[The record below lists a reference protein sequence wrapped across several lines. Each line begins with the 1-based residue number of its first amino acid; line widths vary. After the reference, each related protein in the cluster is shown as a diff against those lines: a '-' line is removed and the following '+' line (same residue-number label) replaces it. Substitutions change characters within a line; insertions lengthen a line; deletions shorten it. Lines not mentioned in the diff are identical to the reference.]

1 MSVRSILLRRD
12 KTAQIGKVKTKHT
25 HIKTLGGL
33 YVLDSGAIV
42 NYELDKLVEG
52 SEIIW
57 FEGNPN
63 PLTWDKGLEDKS
75 GDFLGQ
81 MVIEN
86 ALKQTSQGPSINIG
100 GMLSGLS
107 WLKDPVNWI
116 WLMLGMAIFWSLLKN
131 ALEGSLF
138 G

>member
-1 MSVRSILLRRD
+1 MSVRSILLRKD
-12 KTAQIGKVKTKHT
+12 KTAQIGKVKTRHT

-42 NYELDKLVEG
+42 NYELDDVVLG

-57 FEGNPN
+57 YEGNPN
-63 PLTWDKGLEDKS
+63 PLTWKDGLADRS

-86 ALKQTSQGPSINIG
+86 ALKQTSQGPSIDVG
-100 GMLSGLS
+100 DMLSGLS
-107 WLKDPVNWI
+107 WLKNPINWI
-116 WLMLGMAIFWSLLKN
+116 WLMLGVTIFWSVLKN
-131 ALEGSLF
+131 ALAGSLF
-138 G
+138 